1 MQLQTQSMVLCKMQK
16 HNQEVC
22 LPRTLTPLPL
32 VPALHFTAYAT
43 SDTINAMQNHNQEII
58 FLPKT
63 LTPLPGPHPHF
74 TACLKGY
81 YKFFSIALYSFQEW
95 SANEL
100 CCIMFG
106 LGMWGGGQ
114 RGGAQRQCT
123 GQRKKKKRYPVRN
136 MCRGSLS
143 LIYIYIHRLSV
154 QQHSLRS
161 LYTLKIPYPPFHKG
175 KPDRP
180 VAWKLKHNTL

>member
-1 MQLQTQSMVLCKMQK
+1 MLLSLQCMASKKKEKKKKKRKKREPMQLQTQSMVLCKMQK

-123 GQRKKKKRYPVRN
+123 GQRKKKKDIQSEICVE
-136 MCRGSLS
+136 GLSLS
-143 LIYIYIHRLSV
+143 YIYTYSV
-154 QQHSLRS
+154 C
-161 LYTLKIPYPPFHKG
+161 
-175 KPDRP
+175 
-180 VAWKLKHNTL
+180 V